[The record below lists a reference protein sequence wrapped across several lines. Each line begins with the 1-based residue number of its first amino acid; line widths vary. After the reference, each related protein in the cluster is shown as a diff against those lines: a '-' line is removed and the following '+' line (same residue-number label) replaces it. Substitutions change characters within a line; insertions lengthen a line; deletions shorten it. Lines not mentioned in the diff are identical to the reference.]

1 MGHLLD
7 ILSKLHIVISQV
19 ILRSIDP
26 GQLDPLVMKGA
37 TMRTQTTIMGTTI
50 ILIIGMLALLT
61 PKFSH
66 RAVPAP
72 DMHISMPK
80 KNPTMQGQVT
90 ICTAGVAFLLV
101 PPAGVF

>member
-1 MGHLLD
+1 MF
-7 ILSKLHIVISQV
+7 LSYNPANIQENLNNERCKE
-19 ILRSIDP
+19 
-26 GQLDPLVMKGA
+26 
-37 TMRTQTTIMGTTI
+37 